1 MLVLYLL
8 DVSYWEGVALVW
20 LRRVCLSV
28 TGVILLLGATM
39 ATGDMPY
46 APIILFLLLMP
57 LYWQLLLKK
66 LKTQLA
72 AYLIS
77 LSVVQLILAVGG
89 MAAWAIWV
97 FTGNSWEASKG
108 KFIFQMGCCLDA
120 TGGPLLNTN
129 ATEAGGR
136 GSR

>member
-46 APIILFLLLMP
+46 APIILFLLL
-57 LYWQLLLKK
+57 
-66 LKTQLA
+66 
-72 AYLIS
+72 LIT
-77 LSVVQLILAVGG
+77 LIAWLCRTVF
-89 MAAWAIWV
+89 MAWAGRYV
-97 FTGNSWEASKG
+97 KAEEAKG
-108 KFIFQMGCCLDA
+108 RKPRE
-120 TGGPLLNTN
+120 TKR
-129 ATEAGGR
+129 R
-136 GSR
+136 GAAPARSSARCVR